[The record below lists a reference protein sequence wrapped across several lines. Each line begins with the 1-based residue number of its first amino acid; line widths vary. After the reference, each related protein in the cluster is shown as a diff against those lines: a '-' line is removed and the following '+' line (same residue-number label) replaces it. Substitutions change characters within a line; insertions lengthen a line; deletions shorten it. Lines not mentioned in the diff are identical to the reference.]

1 MARRTLFASLTE
13 GDWEAT
19 REAMFGQK
27 NKPLVVN
34 EVYSRCE
41 RIFTTGF

>member
-1 MARRTLFASLTE
+1 MVRRTLFASLTE
-13 GDWEAT
+13 RERERT

-34 EVYSRCE
+34 QLYSY
-41 RIFTTGF
+41 